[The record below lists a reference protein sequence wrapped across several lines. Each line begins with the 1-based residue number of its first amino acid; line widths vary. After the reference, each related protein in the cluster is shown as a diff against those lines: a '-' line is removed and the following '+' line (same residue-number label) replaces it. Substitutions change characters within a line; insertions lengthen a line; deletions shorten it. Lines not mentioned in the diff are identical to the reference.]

1 MPKRSR
7 LTKLVQRVD
16 AATDGAPPAG
26 TVPSGFPTLDDN
38 LGGGFR
44 RGDLIVLGG
53 DVGVGKSALA
63 LAIALRAAESGRTV
77 EFFTAEMDP
86 ERVLERAL
94 AIEGR
99 CSIDQLRT
107 GEMDE
112 ETRANVGA
120 ATLRLHERLPKIARM
135 PAGGADGVAK
145 AVAKTPGTEMVV
157 IDPLQSV
164 PSGALAQEEELAHAV
179 RRLKDA
185 AVSANVALVLTS
197 HLPMLPNVRENMRP
211 TLDDFG
217 ALGAVKQLADVVLG
231 LYRDE
236 LYNPAFGQEGATE
249 LAIMKNR
256 TGATTYLDLFYYKKW
271 LRFEDM
277 VDPDR

>member
-1 MPKRSR
+1 M
-7 LTKLVQRVD
+7 
-16 AATDGAPPAG
+16 
-26 TVPSGFPTLDDN
+26 
-38 LGGGFR
+38 
-44 RGDLIVLGG
+44 
-53 DVGVGKSALA
+53 
-63 LAIALRAAESGRTV
+63 
-77 EFFTAEMDP
+77 
-86 ERVLERAL
+86 
-94 AIEGR
+94 
-99 CSIDQLRT
+99 
-107 GEMDE
+107 
-112 ETRANVGA
+112 VGA
-120 ATLRLHERLPKIARM
+120 ASLRLHDRLPKIARM
-135 PAGGADGVAK
+135 PAGGAEGVAK
-145 AVAKTPGTEMVV
+145 AVAKTPGTELVV
-157 IDPLQSV
+157 IDPLQHV
-164 PSGALAQEEELAHAV
+164 PHGALVQDEELANAV

-185 AVSANVALVLTS
+185 AVTANVALILTS
-197 HLPMLPNVRENMRP
+197 HLPALPSIRENMRP

>member
-1 MPKRSR
+1 
-7 LTKLVQRVD
+7 
-16 AATDGAPPAG
+16 
-26 TVPSGFPTLDDN
+26 
-38 LGGGFR
+38 
-44 RGDLIVLGG
+44 
-53 DVGVGKSALA
+53 
-63 LAIALRAAESGRTV
+63 
-77 EFFTAEMDP
+77 
-86 ERVLERAL
+86 
-94 AIEGR
+94 
-99 CSIDQLRT
+99 
-107 GEMDE
+107 
-112 ETRANVGA
+112 
-120 ATLRLHERLPKIARM
+120 
-135 PAGGADGVAK
+135 
-145 AVAKTPGTEMVV
+145 
-157 IDPLQSV
+157 V

-197 HLPMLPNVRENMRP
+197 HLPLLPNVRENMRP